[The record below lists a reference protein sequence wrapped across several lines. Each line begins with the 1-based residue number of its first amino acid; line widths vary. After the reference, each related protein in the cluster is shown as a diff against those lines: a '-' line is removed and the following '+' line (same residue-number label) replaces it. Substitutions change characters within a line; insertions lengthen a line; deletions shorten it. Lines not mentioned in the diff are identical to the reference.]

1 LKNFTNYLFITILF
15 INIIGCEIL
24 DPNPGPKPVTTIKN
38 SGVILDTTTPS
49 ITRGSQLFGKLCS
62 SCHGDSAEG
71 SIVYSGSLVGKKNI
85 DSIVK
90 HGRKAMPAFSDLSD
104 SSIKSIELFLKSLV
118 VILTNETGQELYI
131 KFCSS
136 CHGDSVTGTPTFS
149 GSIKG
154 YTPIKDI
161 VKNGK
166 GKMSSID
173 LDDAPIAKIQD
184 YLLSLK
190 TDTKKL
196 SGNDYY
202 KAVCSG
208 CHSSE
213 GDGVANKGYQIKNPD
228 IGFSNWVIRNGR
240 TQYGSGFNDPMPSYG
255 KDTLSDIQL
264 NEIIT
269 LLRTIPKPTTGNG
282 LYVRFC
288 QNCHGTNAR
297 GGSVGVNIKNEGNF
311 SNVIRSGKGGVVY
324 SNRNKFMPKW
334 NSTELNDSEIKL
346 IQVYVS
352 KL

>member
-1 LKNFTNYLFITILF
+1 
-15 INIIGCEIL
+15 
-24 DPNPGPKPVTTIKN
+24 
-38 SGVILDTTTPS
+38 
-49 ITRGSQLFGKLCS
+49 
-62 SCHGDSAEG
+62 
-71 SIVYSGSLVGKKNI
+71 
-85 DSIVK
+85 
-90 HGRKAMPAFSDLSD
+90 M
-104 SSIKSIELFLKSLV
+104 V

-228 IGFSNWVIRNGR
+228 IGFRIGLLEMVEHSMVLVLMI
-240 TQYGSGFNDPMPSYG
+240 QCPLMVKIHYPIFNSMR
-255 KDTLSDIQL
+255 L
-264 NEIIT
+264 
-269 LLRTIPKPTTGNG
+269 
-282 LYVRFC
+282 
-288 QNCHGTNAR
+288 
-297 GGSVGVNIKNEGNF
+297 
-311 SNVIRSGKGGVVY
+311 
-324 SNRNKFMPKW
+324 
-334 NSTELNDSEIKL
+334 
-346 IQVYVS
+346 
-352 KL
+352 